1 MRPIFVSQSYEK
13 NLEKHNNIIE
23 HKNDC
28 SNSLTFVKDSKTFPF
43 YQSLRAKNYVLFS
56 VSDLVSVIRQ
66 GKVKTGKN
74 TIDLAQKIAL
84 IRKAKQD
91 GNEKLKS
98 ELKQNLPVIAVSVI
112 FEQGKPK
119 TKENIKKFTGFI
131 QIDFDH
137 VPNLSE
143 KKEALKKDPYT
154 LVLFTSPSGDGLK
167 LIVRIDVCKPFE
179 NLFYGLADY
188 YKTKY
193 NLELDQQ
200 TKNPNR
206 LMFLSYDP
214 EIYVNERAKVF
225 DTVKELSPEKA
236 PETGKKEW
244 FLASSQANS
253 KLKEKILDKAEF
265 EILNAP
271 DGQRHETVLKMS
283 RLLGGYVASGVL
295 ELNEA
300 KSTLLNAVSIMY
312 TNNRADKFRALED
325 GFKDGLASPVYLPPR
340 TYKPRIK
347 PKETI
352 KISPDY
358 ELAVKEW
365 LTEAK
370 DQIKE
375 YAEKEKRILLFAPT
389 GTGKTTVILSIAKD
403 FKEAGKR
410 VIIAEPTTALTD
422 QIAKENGFTPLTGET
437 EGVDRDIALSENIT
451 VATYDQASKIADFY
465 DVIIIDEAHEYI
477 EAYSYRS
484 NVLTALQNNSKD
496 KTVIA
501 ITATPQG
508 NLLKKLDFKYLR
520 VNVLNEKV
528 KTIKVR
534 LIKKNPLTTALNHIL
549 NANVKGKTLILIN
562 DKKALDTLKSEL
574 ISRGLAKENE
584 IIILDS
590 ETRKTKHYN
599 DYLKLISEQ
608 KFADGVKYIL
618 ATKLIAEG
626 LNINDPEL
634 KQMVLIDT
642 NNKIPPEQI
651 IQFYARSRKYEPEF
665 IYYAFI
671 GKKETEL
678 ITDLENEFELKKADV
693 ILAKT
698 GLEAFSKMKGKAI
711 TPEHPINNTLKF
723 TDVGKFVI
731 KQNDQFVINDL
742 AVLHKTYTDHLSRLD
757 LYDKIRYLEANYKV
771 KFDLD
776 SFNYLYELETEEID
790 KEKLKDKDRKTA
802 KILFIALSNHFK
814 DVCKLI
820 AEHTNNK
827 DLRAN
832 ISKYYPLSGLN
843 IDTYSPEFEKLLP
856 EFENSFLYSQL
867 ETLLKRFFKFERF
880 FEGKIDDTTK
890 ITVLAFLF
898 TSDKENKL
906 KIRGNAS
913 FNDLYKR
920 LEIYYFLLFE
930 KVFLEAGNEYTKFDL
945 TTLKQIINFLL
956 TYKGKYKTGK
966 EYYNLVKRAYPIID
980 YTFYK
985 KHFVKFLKM
994 IFEINQKTIKGKRVY
1009 SIEKLRDWKK
1019 EIENL
1024 FLTETERLRGCIS
1037 GVIFSA

>member
-1 MRPIFVSQSYEK
+1 MFTQQNYKKKSEK
-13 NLEKHNNIIE
+13 DKSVIE

-43 YQSLRAKNYVLFS
+43 YQSLRGKNYVLFS

-66 GKVKTGKN
+66 GKVKAGKN
-74 TIDLAQKIAL
+74 TIDLAQKIAQ

-98 ELKQNLPVIAVSVI
+98 ELKQTLPITAVSVI
-112 FEQGKPK
+112 FEQGKEK

-154 LVLFTSPSGDGLK
+154 FVLFTSPSGDGLK
-167 LIVRIDVCKPFE
+167 LIVRIDVCKPFKG
-179 NLFYGLADY
+179 LFYGLADY
-188 YKTKY
+188 YKNKY

-214 EIYVNERAKVF
+214 EIFVNERAKVF

-236 PETGKKEW
+236 PETGKKER
-244 FLASSQANS
+244 FLASSQVNS
-253 KLKEKILDKAEF
+253 KLKRKILDKAEF

-283 RLLGGYVASGVL
+283 RLLGGYVASGIL

-300 KSTLLNAVSIMY
+300 KSTLINAVSIMH

-325 GFKDGLASPVYLPPR
+325 GFKDGLANPVYLTPR

-352 KISPDY
+352 KINPDY
-358 ELAVKEW
+358 ELTVKEW
-365 LTEAK
+365 LAEAK

-410 VIIAEPTTALTD
+410 VLIAEPTTALTD

-437 EGVDRDIALSENIT
+437 EGVDRDIAFSENIT
-451 VATYDQASKIADFY
+451 VATYDQASKIIDFY

-484 NVLTALQNNSKD
+484 NVLTALQTNSQD

-549 NANVKGKTLILIN
+549 NENVNGKTLIQIN
-562 DKKALDTLKSEL
+562 DKKVLDTLKSEL
-574 ISRGLAKENE
+574 VSRGLAKPNE

-634 KQMVLIDT
+634 KQMILIDT

-671 GKKETEL
+671 GKKEAEL
-678 ITDLENEFELKKADV
+678 KTDLENEFEGVKAEVIRMKMSLETFLDSSLLTPEDKKA
-693 ILAKT
+693 
-698 GLEAFSKMKGKAI
+698 
-711 TPEHPINNTLKF
+711 TLKL
-723 TDVGKFVI
+723 TAVSKFVI
-731 KQNDQFVINDL
+731 KQNDRFFINDL
-742 AVLHKTYTDHLSRLD
+742 AILHKTYTDHLSRLD

-820 AEHTNNK
+820 AERTNNK

-867 ETLLKRFFKFERF
+867 ETLLKRFFKFEQF
-880 FEGKIDDTTK
+880 FDGKIDDENKET
-890 ITVLAFLF
+890 ILAFLF
-898 TSDKENKL
+898 TVDKENKL

-930 KVFLEAGNEYTKFDL
+930 EYYLKAGNEYTKFDL

-994 IFEINQKTIKGKRVY
+994 IFDVEKKKVKGKWFY
-1009 SIEKLRDWKK
+1009 SIEKTKDWKT

-1024 FLTETERLRGCIS
+1024 FLSEIEKLKGGTS
-1037 GVIFSA
+1037 GVI